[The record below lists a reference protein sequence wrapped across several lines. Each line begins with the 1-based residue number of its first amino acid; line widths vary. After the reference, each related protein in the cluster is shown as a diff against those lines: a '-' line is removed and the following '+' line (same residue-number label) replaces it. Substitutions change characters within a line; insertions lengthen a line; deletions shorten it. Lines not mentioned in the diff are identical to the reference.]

1 MKGTDFGHDD
11 SLRLVRVPR
20 VDDVERIM
28 YREISD
34 VAGKREYNKADQG
47 DLIRQYGCIRFH
59 IITLTGIRY
68 KFFAMH
74 SPLGGTKL
82 EMA

>member
-34 VAGKREYNKADQG
+34 VAGKPEYNI
-47 DLIRQYGCIRFH
+47 IRQIKE
-59 IITLTGIRY
+59 T
-68 KFFAMH
+68 
-74 SPLGGTKL
+74 S
-82 EMA
+82 